1 MRGGAEA
8 NQQPSATGFLRF
20 VRNRLRNL
28 KNMYFPSK
36 QEFIKLSKKAN
47 VIPVYKEILA
57 DKLTPVSAFQKIGK
71 GYSYLLESVEGQEK
85 IARFSFIGT
94 EPSVILKSKAKSIEI
109 NKGGIVKK
117 YLTNEPLK
125 EIEKMMSTFKAADV
139 KGLPRFSGG
148 LVGYMGYDMVRF
160 FEDLPDKNPDDLQVP
175 DSIFMVADNLVI
187 FDHSAHKVKIVVNVY
202 NNIGHS
208 AKRIGQVYDD
218 TVKKI
223 EEVIKK
229 LNTPE
234 KIKKISLDGICPEPL
249 DFARDKLRQGARD
262 KKTKSKKYKIESNFT
277 KKEFEGLVKKAKEYI
292 KAGDIIQVVPS
303 QRFHTKLGCEPFDVY
318 RSLRS
323 LNPSPYMYYLNFNNL
338 KIAGSSPELLVRCED
353 GVVETRPIAGTRPR
367 GRNEAE
373 DIKLEKELLADKK
386 ERAEHV
392 MLVDLGR
399 NDIGR
404 VCKPGSVRVTDFMFI
419 ERYSHVM
426 HIVSNCRGILDKN
439 KNAFDVLRA
448 CFPAGTVSGA
458 PKVRAMEII
467 DELENTRRS
476 YYAGAVGY
484 FSFSGNMDTCIT
496 IRTMLVNGRDA
507 FIQSGGG
514 IVADSIPSKEYQE
527 TVNKAK
533 AMVRAI
539 EIAEEGL
546 L

>member
-1 MRGGAEA
+1 MSR
-8 NQQPSATGFLRF
+8 ATQETKAVFIE
-20 VRNRLRNL
+20 
-28 KNMYFPSK
+28 KYNMYYPSK
-36 QEFIKLSKKAN
+36 QEFVKLAKKAN
-47 VIPVYKEILA
+47 LIPVYREILA
-57 DKLTPVSAFQKIGK
+57 DTLTPVSAFQKIGK

-94 EPSVILKSKAKSIEI
+94 EPSVILRSKGKSIEV
-109 NKGGIVKK
+109 NKKGEIRK
-117 YLTNEPLK
+117 YLADEPLK
-125 EIEKMMSTFKAADV
+125 EIEKILNNFKAAEI

-160 FEDLPDKNPDDLQVP
+160 FERLPDKNPDDLQIP
-175 DSIFMVADNLVI
+175 DSIFMMADSLVI
-187 FDHSAHKVKIVVNVY
+187 FDHPTHKVKIVVNAY
-202 NNIGHS
+202 LAEGEGRS
-208 AKRIGQVYDD
+208 AEKIYDLAI
-218 TVKKI
+218 KKI
-223 EEVIKK
+223 EDIINK
-229 LNTPE
+229 LNAPE
-234 KIKKISLDGICPEPL
+234 KKKKIK
-249 DFARDKLRQGARD
+249 A
-262 KKTKSKKYKIESNFT
+262 KTKKHKIESNFT
-277 KKEFEGLVKKAKEYI
+277 KKEFEAIVKKAKEYI

-303 QRFHTKLGCEPFDVY
+303 QRFHTKLNCEPFDVY

-323 LNPSPYMYYLNFNNL
+323 LNPSPYMYYLNFNEL
-338 KIAGSSPELLVRCED
+338 QIVGSSPELLVRCEN
-353 GVVETRPIAGTRPR
+353 GIVETRPIAGTRPR

-373 DIKLEKELLADKK
+373 DKKLEKELLADVK

-404 VCKPGSVRVTDFMFI
+404 VSRPGSVRVTDFMFI
-419 ERYSHVM
+419 EKYSHVM
-426 HIVSNCRGILDKN
+426 HIVSNCRGVLSKD

-467 DELENTRRS
+467 DELENTKRS

-496 IRTMLVNGRDA
+496 IRTMLVKGRDA

-514 IVADSIPSKEYQE
+514 IVADSIPSREYQE

-533 AMVRAI
+533 AMMKAI
-539 EIAEEGL
+539 EIAEKGL
-546 L
+546 S

>member
-1 MRGGAEA
+1 MI
-8 NQQPSATGFLRF
+8 
-20 VRNRLRNL
+20 
-28 KNMYFPSK
+28 YPSK

-94 EPSVILKSKAKSIEI
+94 EPSVILKSKAKSIKI

-117 YLTNEPLK
+117 YFTNEPLK
-125 EIEKMMSTFKAADV
+125 EIEKIMSTFKAADV

-160 FEDLPDKNPDDLQVP
+160 FENLPDKNPDDLQVP
-175 DSIFMVADNLVI
+175 DSIFMMADNLVI
-187 FDHSAHKVKIVVNVY
+187 FDHSTHKVKIVVNAYLDKMRNPKSEIRNKY
-202 NNIGHS
+202 NS
-208 AKRIGQVYDD
+208 V
-218 TVKKI
+218 VKKI
-223 EEVIKK
+223 EEVIEK
-229 LNTPE
+229 LNAPE
-234 KIKKISLDGICPEPL
+234 KIKKI
-249 DFARDKLRQGARD
+249 
-262 KKTKSKKYKIESNFT
+262 KTKSKKHKIESNFT
-277 KKEFEGLVKKAKEYI
+277 KKEFEGLVRKAKEYI

-303 QRFHTKLGCEPFDVY
+303 QRFHTKLDCDSFDVY

-373 DIKLEKELLADKK
+373 DKKLEKELLADAK

-514 IVADSIPSKEYQE
+514 IVADSVPSKEYQE

-539 EIAEEGL
+539 EIAEQGL

>member
-1 MRGGAEA
+1 
-8 NQQPSATGFLRF
+8 
-20 VRNRLRNL
+20 
-28 KNMYFPSK
+28 MYYPSK
-36 QEFIKLSKKAN
+36 QEFVKLAKKAN
-47 VIPVYKEILA
+47 LIPVYREILA
-57 DKLTPVSAFQKIGK
+57 DTLTPVSAFQKIGK

-94 EPSVILKSKAKSIEI
+94 EPSVILRSKGKSIEV
-109 NKGGIVKK
+109 NKKGEIRK
-117 YLTNEPLK
+117 YLADEPLK
-125 EIEKMMSTFKAADV
+125 EIEKILNNFKAAEI

-160 FEDLPDKNPDDLQVP
+160 FERLPDKNPDDLQIP
-175 DSIFMVADNLVI
+175 DSIFMMADSLVI
-187 FDHSAHKVKIVVNVY
+187 FDHPTHKVKIVVNAY
-202 NNIGHS
+202 LAEGEGRS
-208 AKRIGQVYDD
+208 AEKIYDLAI
-218 TVKKI
+218 KKI
-223 EEVIKK
+223 EDIINK
-229 LNTPE
+229 LNAPE
-234 KIKKISLDGICPEPL
+234 KKKKIK
-249 DFARDKLRQGARD
+249 A
-262 KKTKSKKYKIESNFT
+262 KTKKHKIESNFT
-277 KKEFEGLVKKAKEYI
+277 KKEFEAIVKKAKEYI

-303 QRFHTKLGCEPFDVY
+303 QRFHTKLNCEPFDVY

-323 LNPSPYMYYLNFNNL
+323 LNPSPYMYYLNFNEL
-338 KIAGSSPELLVRCED
+338 QIVGSSPELLVRCEN
-353 GVVETRPIAGTRPR
+353 GIVETRPIAGTRPR

-373 DIKLEKELLADKK
+373 DKKLEKELLADVK

-404 VCKPGSVRVTDFMFI
+404 VSRPGSVRVTDFMFI
-419 ERYSHVM
+419 EKYSHVM
-426 HIVSNCRGILDKN
+426 HIVSNCRGVLSKD

-467 DELENTRRS
+467 DELENTKRS

-496 IRTMLVNGRDA
+496 IRTMLVKGRDA

-514 IVADSIPSKEYQE
+514 IVADSIPSREYQE

-533 AMVRAI
+533 AMMKAI
-539 EIAEEGL
+539 EIAEKGL
-546 L
+546 S

>member
-1 MRGGAEA
+1 
-8 NQQPSATGFLRF
+8 
-20 VRNRLRNL
+20 
-28 KNMYFPSK
+28 MYFPSK

-125 EIEKMMSTFKAADV
+125 EIEKMMSAFKAADV

-175 DSIFMVADNLVI
+175 DSIFMMADNLVI
-187 FDHSAHKVKIVVNVY
+187 FDHSTHKVKIVVNVY

-218 TVKKI
+218 TVRKI
-223 EEVIKK
+223 DGVIKR
-229 LNTPE
+229 LNRPE
-234 KIKKISLDGICPEPL
+234 KI
-249 DFARDKLRQGARD
+249 
-262 KKTKSKKYKIESNFT
+262 KKTKSKKHKIESNFT
-277 KKEFEGLVKKAKEYI
+277 KKEFEDLVKKAKEYI
-292 KAGDIIQVVPS
+292 RAGDIIQVVPS
-303 QRFHTKLGCEPFDVY
+303 QRFHTKLDCDSFDVY

-533 AMVRAI
+533 AMIKAI
-539 EIAEEGL
+539 EIAEKGL
-546 L
+546 D

>member
-1 MRGGAEA
+1 
-8 NQQPSATGFLRF
+8 
-20 VRNRLRNL
+20 
-28 KNMYFPSK
+28 MYFPSK
-36 QEFIKLSKKAN
+36 PEFIKLAKKAN
-47 VIPVYKEILA
+47 VIPVYKEILT
-57 DKLTPVSAFQKIGK
+57 DTLTPVSAFQKVAN
-71 GYSYLLESVEGQEK
+71 GYSYLLESVEGQKK
-85 IARFSFIGT
+85 IARFSFIGV
-94 EPSVILKSKAKSIEI
+94 EPSIILKSRAKSIEI
-109 NKGGIVKK
+109 KKGGKVRR
-117 YLTNEPLK
+117 YLTDDPLK
-125 EIEKMMSTFKAADV
+125 EIEKIMSGFKAAQV

-160 FEDLPDKNPDDLQVP
+160 FESLPDKNPDDLKIP
-175 DSIFMVADNLVI
+175 DSIFIMADTLVI
-187 FDHSAHKVKIVVNVY
+187 FDHSTHKVKVVVNAY
-202 NNIGHS
+202 L
-208 AKRIGQVYDD
+208 GQRAYE
-218 TVKKI
+218 KAIIRI
-223 EEVIKK
+223 EEIIKR
-229 LNTPE
+229 LDAPE
-234 KIKKISLDGICPEPL
+234 KK
-249 DFARDKLRQGARD
+249 RKLET
-262 KKTKSKKYKIESNFT
+262 KTKKHKMESNFT
-277 KKEFEGLVKKAKEYI
+277 KKGFEGLVKKAKEYI

-303 QRFHTKLGCEPFDVY
+303 QRFHTKLNCKPFDVY

-323 LNPSPYMYYLNFNNL
+323 LNPSPYMYYLNFNGL
-338 KIAGSSPELLVRCED
+338 TIVGSSPELLVRCED
-353 GVVETRPIAGTRPR
+353 GIVETRPIAGTRPR
-367 GRNEAE
+367 GDSE
-373 DIKLEKELLADKK
+373 DEDKKLEKELLTDAK

-404 VCKPGSVRVTDFMFI
+404 VCKPGSVKVTDFMFI

-426 HIVSNCRGILDKN
+426 HIVSNCRGVLDKD

-496 IRTMLVNGRDA
+496 IRTMLVKGKDA

-514 IVADSIPSKEYQE
+514 IVADSVPSREYQE

-539 EIAEEGL
+539 EIAEQGFTS
-546 L
+546 